1 MVRQIDF
8 IDGTIIVREV
18 FNCGEE
24 THLYDIFLDDEFITE
39 YGTELSMDDKNFDNE
54 IYDYVKQFLP

>member
-1 MVRQIDF
+1 MVRGIDF
-8 IDGTIIVREV
+8 IDGTIIVREI

-24 THLYDIFLDDEFITE
+24 THLYDIYLDDEFITE

-54 IYDYVKQFLP
+54 IIEYVKKFLP